1 MEDDYFVI
9 DIETCPLDLEHY
21 KTLNEEERK
30 KLINP
35 IDSKIIAIG
44 IRHNKQNKVFM
55 GEEKQILEEFWKE
68 WKNLRDNFHARVV
81 GFNITNFDIP
91 SIVTRS
97 LIHNVQIVPFI
108 IKNNIV
114 DLREKLS
121 AYRYGE
127 TRGKLKDFAVSLGLD
142 VKEINGSH
150 IGDLCIEGKF
160 DLIKDYLIHDLEIT
174 DALYQRVKE
183 TNILKIERW

>member
-55 GEEKQILEEFWKE
+55 GEEKQILEDFWKE
-68 WKNLRDNFHARVV
+68 WKNIRDNYLARVV

>member
-9 DIETCPLDLEHY
+9 DIETCPLDLENY
-21 KTLNEEERK
+21 KSLNEEERK

-44 IRHNKQNKVFM
+44 IRHNKQNKIFM

-68 WKNLRDNFHARVV
+68 WKNLRDKYHARVF

-142 VKEINGSH
+142 VKDINGSH